1 MSSKAWDLIGR
12 PSQRNTGQRWRQGA
26 QTGAMGHGTNRRAC
40 SATRANYSPTDPD
53 VRIRVK
59 PGNAR
64 ALNYLCS
71 LAVDTAHGV
80 ISHVQGDLADQ
91 PDSFHLPRLL
101 SCLRC

>member
-1 MSSKAWDLIGR
+1 M
-12 PSQRNTGQRWRQGA
+12 
-26 QTGAMGHGTNRRAC
+26 
-40 SATRANYSPTDPD
+40 
-53 VRIRVK
+53 RIRVK